1 MEGDLNLR
9 FYDITGIE
17 FNDWNAHAIL
27 DIPINKRVGSD
38 FFDIRMP
45 GRDVVVGVGILSA
58 VNGFMPIVRS
68 DMISFPELLT
78 FDELGIVQK
87 LFESGIP
94 VGY

>member
-1 MEGDLNLR
+1 V
-9 FYDITGIE
+9 
-17 FNDWNAHAIL
+17 HSVL
-27 DIPINKRVGSD
+27 DVLINKRVGSG
-38 FFDIRMP
+38 FFDIRLP
-45 GRDVVVGVGILSA
+45 GRDVVVAVGIFNA
-58 VNGFMPIVRS
+58 VSGFMPIAWS